1 MRFMAI
7 RRFAVVGLIAGR
19 KQIRSVSLLVV
30 TGTFVALAF
39 LASSV
44 PAAAENP
51 ALIITKECSQFSGKV
66 PSFCTI
72 TSSNLPEIPVGSKV
86 LYYGPEFTDPDYT
99 SSWVILQTPVHG
111 NRATGYCS
119 LLGTDGNCS
128 FFQGTGTLAGF
139 HAAVQVTLPG
149 DEFLR
154 EGTYRFDPH
163 H

>member
-1 MRFMAI
+1 M
-7 RRFAVVGLIAGR
+7 
-19 KQIRSVSLLVV
+19 RSVRSLLVM
-30 TGTFVALAF
+30 TGTLAALAV
-39 LASSV
+39 LAPSV

-51 ALIITKECSQFSGKV
+51 ALVITKECSQFTGNV

-72 TSSNLPEIPVGSKV
+72 TSSSLPAIPKGSKV
-86 LYYGPEFTDPDYT
+86 FYWGPEMNDPDYT
-99 SSWVILQTPVHG
+99 SSWVILDAGHG

-128 FFQGTGTLAGF
+128 FFQGTGTLKGF

-149 DEFLR
+149 DEFLW